1 MSSGTGEK
9 MTDKQR
15 KIVDLS
21 YTISHDM
28 LCHPWMP
35 KPRITEFISR
45 EQSASFL
52 APGVT
57 FALTQ
62 VEVCGNTGTYIDAPS
77 QFHVDG
83 ADVAGLR
90 LERLVDI
97 PITVVR
103 VSPADLADGRSIGP
117 EPFADIDVAGQAV
130 LINTGHDRHW
140 GTGGFFKDSPFLTEE
155 AVQVLL
161 DAKPGIVGVDS
172 QNIDSGTDNSK
183 PAQNLLLGADTYLLE
198 CLTHLDELPDT
209 GARLTVLP
217 TPIAGVGSYPV
228 RAIAIFEQ

>member
-1 MSSGTGEK
+1 MP
-9 MTDKQR
+9 DKQR
-15 KIVDLS
+15 SIIDLS
-21 YTISHDM
+21 YSISHDM

-62 VEVCGNTGTYIDAPS
+62 VELCGNTGTYIDAPS

-83 ADVAGLR
+83 ADVAGLSLDR
-90 LERLVDI
+90 LLDV

-103 VSPADLADGRSIGP
+103 IKPDELPDGRSIGP
-117 EPFADIDVAGQAV
+117 EAFAGLDAAGHAV
-130 LINTGHDRHW
+130 LVHTGHDRHW
-140 GTGGFFKDSPFLTEE
+140 GTGGFFKDSPFLTAD
-155 AVQVLL
+155 AVQALL
-161 DAKPGIVGVDS
+161 AARPGIVGVDS

-183 PAQNLLLGADTYLLE
+183 PAQNLLLGADIYLLE
-198 CLTHLDELPDT
+198 CLTHLDQLPDT

-217 TPIAGVGSYPV
+217 TPIAGIGSYPV
-228 RAIAIFEQ
+228 RAIATVDQ

>member
-1 MSSGTGEK
+1 

-15 KIVDLS
+15 TIIDLS
-21 YTISHDM
+21 HSISHDM
-28 LCHPWMP
+28 LTHPWMP

-57 FALTQ
+57 FALAQ
-62 VEVCGNTGTYIDAPS
+62 VDICGNTGTYIDAPS

-83 ADVAGLR
+83 ADVASLDLKR
-90 LERLVDI
+90 MVDV

-103 VSPADLADGRSIGP
+103 VSSETLTGGREIGP
-117 EPFADIDVAGQAV
+117 ELFKGLDLAGRAV
-130 LINTGHDRHW
+130 LIHTGHDRHW
-140 GTGGFFKDSPFLTEE
+140 GTGGFFKDSPYLTRD
-155 AVQVLL
+155 AVQALI
-161 DAKPGIVGVDS
+161 DAVPVIVGIDS

-183 PAQNLLLGADTYLLE
+183 PAQNLLLGADIYLLE
-198 CLTHLDELPDT
+198 SVTRLDELPDT

-217 TPIAGVGSYPV
+217 APIAGVGSYPV
-228 RAIAIFEQ
+228 RAVAVLDS